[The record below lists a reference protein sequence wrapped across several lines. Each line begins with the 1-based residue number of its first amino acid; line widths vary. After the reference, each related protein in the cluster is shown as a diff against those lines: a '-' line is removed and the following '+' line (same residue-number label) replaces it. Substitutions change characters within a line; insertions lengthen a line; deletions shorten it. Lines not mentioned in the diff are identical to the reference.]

1 MSHFVC
7 HHCGHEVKNAHFLA
21 KDYDFYEIEGKMYCL
36 RCIKAIATRLVTE
49 CQTLYG

>member
-1 MSHFVC
+1 MAEYMC
-7 HHCGHEVKNAHFLA
+7 HHCGDKVEKAYFPA

-36 RCIKAIATRLVTE
+36 RCIKAIAMRLATE